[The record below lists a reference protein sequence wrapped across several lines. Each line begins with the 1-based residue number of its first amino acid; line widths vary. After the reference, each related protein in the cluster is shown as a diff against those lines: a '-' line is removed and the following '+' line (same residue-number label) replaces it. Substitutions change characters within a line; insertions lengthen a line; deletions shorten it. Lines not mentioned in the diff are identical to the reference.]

1 MNTSTV
7 MTRDVVV
14 VSPTVTVGSAARKM
28 EKLRIRHLPVVEGG
42 RLVGIVSDR
51 DLMRGSP
58 NASCGEVMTAAPV
71 TCLANASVSHVARLM
86 IEHKIDSIPI
96 VNYSGT
102 LAGLVTSTDLLA
114 LLVDGY
120 HAHPLPFE
128 FRLQSASSEG
138 DPLFD

>member
-14 VSPTVTVGSAARKM
+14 VSPTVPIASAARTM
-28 EKLRIRHLPVVEGG
+28 EVKRIRHLPVVEGG
-42 RLVGIVSDR
+42 RLVGILSDR
-51 DLMRGSP
+51 DLGKRSP
-58 NASCGEVMTAAPV
+58 SASCGEVMTAAPV
-71 TCLANASVSHVARLM
+71 TCLPNASVSHVARLM

-102 LAGLVTSTDLLA
+102 LAGLVTSTDLLS
-114 LLVDGY
+114 LLVDDN

-128 FRLQSASSEG
+128 FRLQTATSDG

>member
-14 VSPTVTVGSAARKM
+14 VSPTVPIASAARKM
-28 EKLRIRHLPVVEGG
+28 EVMRIRHLPVVEGG

-51 DLMRGSP
+51 DLVKRSP
-58 NASCGEVMTAAPV
+58 DASCGEVMTAAPV
-71 TCLANASVSHVARLM
+71 TCLPDASVSHVARLM

-102 LAGLVTSTDLLA
+102 LAGLVTSTDLLS
-114 LLVDGY
+114 LLVDEN

-128 FRLQSASSEG
+128 FRLQMATSDG
-138 DPLFD
+138 DPLFE